1 MDRRAA
7 AAKLVATR
15 QIAPEAI
22 GFAKDTPIEL
32 VDAEALLE
40 LVAYVRTS
48 GTSNAFGVRS

>member
-7 AAKLVATR
+7 AAKLVATS
-15 QIAPEAI
+15 QFTPEAI

-48 GTSNAFGVRS
+48 GTPNAFGVRS